1 MEAVSES
8 LKSALVLCLN
18 VAVLSLQSSYSSG
31 CCRLT
36 DGGSKAIHG
45 IYAELHALLYNLCQI
60 RWLASTPAHR
70 DTVRRMASRGTTL
83 GVLIGSLVVAFVITW
98 GTVIGV
104 VAFLAFRGVEGST
117 VMPRPLPSPSASIPA
132 PSGLEQFYQQDITWT
147 ECGSAECATIQ
158 VPLDYST
165 PDGPAIDLALTK
177 VPATGKA
184 IGSLLVNPGG
194 PGGSAVEY
202 AQAASFIVTPQITE
216 NFDIVGFDPRG
227 VGQSTPVECMTDEQ
241 LDEYLVVDGTPDT
254 PFEEQQLVD
263 ANTWPGKGCEQS
275 SDPVFRHMSTQ
286 DVARD
291 MDIVRAVLG
300 DPYLNYLGKSYGSM
314 LGLVYA
320 ELFPTNVGRMVLDGI
335 LPADLDL
342 QQLSLGQAKGFEVAF
357 NDFARYCAEQSD
369 CPFPGDATKVATALR
384 AWLQSLDSNPMLV
397 GDRVVNEPVA
407 SWTVLSYLYFPEYDY
422 PELLDG
428 LKAAVVD
435 QDATQLLEML
445 DVRISRG
452 PDGKY
457 MDNSSEAFYAVTC
470 LDRPYDISVDQVRS
484 LARNWQD
491 IAPTFGRALAWGVLS
506 CNDWPAVEDTPMMEV
521 TAKGS
526 APILIVS
533 TLNDPATPHEW
544 GLRVSE
550 QLENGRLITWDSYNH
565 TAYNEGSSCIT
576 DAVDDYFLTGA
587 LPPQGTVCK

>member
-1 MEAVSES
+1 
-8 LKSALVLCLN
+8 
-18 VAVLSLQSSYSSG
+18 
-31 CCRLT
+31 
-36 DGGSKAIHG
+36 
-45 IYAELHALLYNLCQI
+45 
-60 RWLASTPAHR
+60 
-70 DTVRRMASRGTTL
+70 MASRGTTL
-83 GVLIGSLVVAFVITW
+83 GVLIGSLAVAFVITW
-98 GTVIGV
+98 GTVLGV
-104 VAFLAFRGVEGST
+104 LVFLVVQSENLSAVA
-117 VMPRPLPSPSASIPA
+117 PRPLPSPSVSVPA
-132 PSGLEQFYQQDITWT
+132 PAGLEQYYEQDVNWT
-147 ECGSAECATIQ
+147 DCGAAQCATIQ
-158 VPLDYST
+158 VPLDYEA
-165 PDGPAIDLALTK
+165 PGGPAIDLALTR

-254 PFEEQQLVD
+254 PFEEQRLVD
-263 ANTWPGKGCEQS
+263 ANSWPGIGCAQN
-275 SDPVFRHMSTQ
+275 SDQVFRHMGTL

-291 MDIVRAVLG
+291 MDVVRAVVG
-300 DPYLNYLGKSYGSM
+300 DRYLNYLGKSYGSM

-320 ELFPTNVGRMVLDGI
+320 ELFPENVGRMVLDGI

-357 NDFARYCAEQSD
+357 GDFARYCAEQSD
-369 CPFPGDATKVATALR
+369 CPFPGDATMVATALR
-384 AWLQSLDSNPMLV
+384 AWLQSLDSDPILV
-397 GDRVVNEPVA
+397 GDRVVNEAVA
-407 SWTVLSYLYFPEYDY
+407 SWAVLSYLYFPEYDY
-422 PELLDG
+422 PELVAG
-428 LKAAVVD
+428 LRSAVINR
-435 QDATQLLEML
+435 DATQLLEML
-445 DVRISRG
+445 DVRINRG

-457 MDNSSEAFYAVTC
+457 LDNSSEAFYAVTC
-470 LDRPYDISVDQVRS
+470 LDRPYDIGMDQVRS
-484 LARNWQD
+484 LARNWED
-491 IAPTFGRALAWGVLS
+491 IAPTFGRALAWGVLA
-506 CNDWPAVEDTPMMEV
+506 CNNWPAVEDTPMMEV

>member
-1 MEAVSES
+1 M
-8 LKSALVLCLN
+8 LCLKP
-18 VAVLSLQSSYSSG
+18 AILAFQSTYPACRG
-31 CCRLT
+31 RLT
-36 DGGSKAIHG
+36 DSRSQTVDSIDAH
-45 IYAELHALLYNLCQI
+45 LDTLFHHLCQI
-60 RWLASTPAHR
+60 RWLAFTSAHR

-83 GVLIGSLVVAFVITW
+83 GVLIGSLAVAFVITW
-98 GTVIGV
+98 GTVISV
-104 VAFLAFRGVEGST
+104 VVFLAVRGADGPSVA
-117 VMPRPLPSPSASIPA
+117 PQPLPSPSVSTPA
-132 PSGLEQFYQQDITWT
+132 PAGLEQYYQQQLTWQD
-147 ECGSAECATIQ
+147 CGAAECATIQ
-158 VPLDYST
+158 VPLDYDA
-165 PDGPAIDLALTK
+165 PDGPAIDLALTR
-177 VPATGKA
+177 VRATGDA

-216 NFDIVGFDPRG
+216 NYDIVGVDPRG

-254 PFEEQQLVD
+254 PFEEQALVD
-263 ANTWPGKGCEQS
+263 ANSWPGKGCEENGDQ
-275 SDPVFRHMSTQ
+275 VFRHMGTQ

-320 ELFPTNVGRMVLDGI
+320 ELFPQNVGRMVLDGI

-357 NDFARYCAEQSD
+357 EDFARYCAKQSD
-369 CPFPGDATKVATALR
+369 CPFPGDATMVATSLR

-407 SWTVLSYLYFPEYDY
+407 SWAVLSYLYFPQYDY
-422 PELLDG
+422 PELVDG
-428 LKAAVVD
+428 LKGAVVD
-435 QDATQLLEML
+435 HDATKLLEML
-445 DVRISRG
+445 DVRMSRG
-452 PDGKY
+452 PDGHY
-457 MDNSSEAFYAVTC
+457 TDNSSEAFYAVTC

-484 LARNWQD
+484 LARNWEK

-506 CNDWPAVEDTPMMEV
+506 CNNWPAVEESPIIDV

-533 TLNDPATPHEW
+533 TKNDPATPHEW
-544 GLRVSE
+544 GIKVSE
-550 QLENGRLITWDSYNH
+550 QLENGHLITWDSYNH
-565 TAYNEGSSCIT
+565 TAYNEGSTCIT
-576 DAVDDYFLTGA
+576 DAVDDYLLTGA
-587 LPPQGTVCK
+587 LPPEGTVCK